1 MAPVIQENVCSSV
14 VACALPILCLLFF
27 LCPNDIHV
35 TILLYHY
42 TIIVFHYTIIL
53 LYYYI
58 TIIHYSI
65 ILLYYNTTI
74 LIYYHNAL
82 LLFLLQDNLR

>member
-1 MAPVIQENVCSSV
+1 MAPVIQEHVCSSV

-35 TILLYHY
+35 TILLYY
-42 TIIVFHYTIIL
+42 YNIL

-58 TIIHYSI
+58 I
-65 ILLYYNTTI
+65 ILLYYIII
-74 LIYYHNAL
+74 LYYYIMIL
-82 LLFLLQDNLR
+82 LYYQNNILLYYYIIILL

>member
-42 TIIVFHYTIIL
+42 TIIVYHYIIIL
-53 LYYYI
+53 LYYYSTFLYH
-58 TIIHYSI
+58 TIMLLHYYTTKT
-65 ILLYYNTTI
+65 LYYYTTI
-74 LIYYHNAL
+74 
-82 LLFLLQDNLR
+82 R

>member
-42 TIIVFHYTIIL
+42 TIIVYHYTFIL
-53 LYYYI
+53 LYYY
-58 TIIHYSI
+58 S
-65 ILLYYNTTI
+65 ILLYYTIIILNEDTTKILYYYTTI
-74 LIYYHNAL
+74 
-82 LLFLLQDNLR
+82 R

>member
-42 TIIVFHYTIIL
+42 IIIVYHYTTLLLYYYNILLYYTIIL
-53 LYYYI
+53 LYYY
-58 TIIHYSI
+58 TN
-65 ILLYYNTTI
+65 ILPKYFTTI
-74 LIYYHNAL
+74 LL
-82 LLFLLQDNLR
+82 